1 MFDVNVKIL
10 SDLKKFITIVA
21 GDREILRNF
30 CVSEQDFTRT
40 RKLPFEKLV
49 LLITRLCKKTL
60 SIELE
65 KFFEEMQCSMNCSVS
80 AFTQQR
86 LKLEPLFFFF
96 WNKILHTSYYMHYG
110 ACVKRWKGYR
120 IVAADGST
128 VSLINNP
135 ALHKHFG
142 GQSNQS
148 TKFVLAGTFYHYDVL
163 NELILT
169 AHIKPYRYGELNMAY
184 DATNNIEEDMLMIY
198 DRNFSSYKVVALH
211 MWQES
216 ERKFVIRAKEN
227 QNLIK
232 AFINSGKVSAVVK
245 MPPGESAIE
254 GMYKSGFKINKNTFL
269 KVRLVRVDL
278 AHSVEVLITNLW
290 EEEGH
295 PAEQFKDL
303 YFMRWGIETNISVQK
318 NIMQLESFSGL
329 TVHAVMQDFYA
340 TILVTNL
347 HSILIKDAQQTVDN
361 TTKHR
366 KHPMKINKNKSY
378 GRLKAHLVSLFLN
391 DNVEAILTELH
402 RHFVKDPIPIRKG
415 RSFKRIKVNVQS
427 KTKHKTFSNFKP
439 SY

>member
-1 MFDVNVKIL
+1 MFDVNIKIL
-10 SDLKKFITIVA
+10 SDLKKFITVVA
-21 GDREILRNF
+21 GDREILRSF
-30 CVSEQDFTRT
+30 CVSERDFTRT

-60 SIELE
+60 SVELE

-86 LKLEPLFFFF
+86 PKLEPLFFYF
-96 WNKILHTSYYMHYG
+96 WNMVLHASYYVHYG
-110 ACVKRWKGYR
+110 GFVKRWKGYR

-135 ALHKHFG
+135 ALRQYFG
-142 GQSNQS
+142 GQRNQS
-148 TKFVLAGTFYHYDVL
+148 TNFVLAKTFFHYDVL
-163 NELILT
+163 NELVLI
-169 AHIKPYRYGELNMAY
+169 AQIKPYRYGELNMAY
-184 DATNNIEEDMLMIY
+184 DTTDNIEEDMLMLY

-211 MWQES
+211 LWQER

-232 AFINSGKVSAVVK
+232 AFIRSGEISAVVE
-245 MPPGESAIE
+245 MQPTESAIE
-254 GMYKSGFKINKNTFL
+254 GMHKSGFMINKHTSL
-269 KVRLVRVDL
+269 KVRLVRVEL
-278 AHSVEVLITNLW
+278 PRSVEVLITNLW
-290 EEEGH
+290 ETEGH
-295 PAEQFKDL
+295 PAEQFRDL
-303 YFMRWGIETNISVQK
+303 YFMRWAIETNISIQK

-347 HSILIKDAQQTVDN
+347 HSILIKDAQQTIDN
-361 TTKHR
+361 TTQHR
-366 KHPMKINKNKSY
+366 KHPMKVNKNKSF
-378 GRLKAHLVSLFLN
+378 GRLKAHLISLFVK
-391 DNVEAILTELH
+391 DNVEAILKELN
-402 RHFVKDPIPIRKG
+402 RHFVKDPIPIRNG
-415 RSFKRIKVNVQS
+415 RCFERIKVNVQS